1 MIKKTVVKREV
12 RIEVVKLKLQIKRKV
27 KIEK

>member
-1 MIKKTVVKREV
+1 MIKKTVVKKEV